1 MKTMIFDT
9 FSLKILYC
17 PMKAMNC
24 KDFEAVRVASQAG
37 QPSKPAKP
45 AKPASQAIQAMPA
58 SQAIPA
64 SRASQLAKPAS
75 QGSQP
80 SQLAKSQP
88 EGMLWI
94 KAGDLRS
101 SLDVLSSEF
110 Y

>member
-1 MKTMIFDT
+1 M
-9 FSLKILYC
+9 LYC
-17 PMKAMNC
+17 PMKTTNFN
-24 KDFEAVRVASQAG
+24 DFEAVRVASQAG
-37 QPSKPAKP
+37 QPSKPARP
-45 AKPASQAIQAMPA
+45 AKPASQAMPA